1 LRRIKTRSNGSHRR
15 DHHNRR
21 ESVAP
26 AHQGWQFPTLVGST
40 AIIDFAELSWFD
52 LGSPDQK
59 ETD

>member
-1 LRRIKTRSNGSHRR
+1 MVPIGATI
-15 DHHNRR
+15 
-21 ESVAP
+21 
-26 AHQGWQFPTLVGST
+26 TTGST